1 MSIPRLT
8 QKQHYGYERKGV
20 MSPQFINIR
29 TLLLQISAIEA
40 IDMILSKVLETK
52 NCIELIFKC

>member
-1 MSIPRLT
+1 MSILRLT

-40 IDMILSKVLETK
+40 TGMILSKVLENK
-52 NCIELIFKC
+52 NCTELIFKC